1 MALEYL
7 QILLVLDDASY
18 QRNMHNL
25 LLLQAFSGKTKIV
38 STQFQ
43 FFFEPNICG
52 LPVARWDHSLNSWA
66 GLDYCTPFNLMPWKL
81 RVSSQGDTPNNEG
94 HLPRDEWGKQLT

>member
-43 FFFEPNICG
+43 FFLSQIS
-52 LPVARWDHSLNSWA
+52 VASQLLGGIILSTV
-66 GLDYCTPFNLMPWKL
+66 GLD
-81 RVSSQGDTPNNEG
+81 
-94 HLPRDEWGKQLT
+94 